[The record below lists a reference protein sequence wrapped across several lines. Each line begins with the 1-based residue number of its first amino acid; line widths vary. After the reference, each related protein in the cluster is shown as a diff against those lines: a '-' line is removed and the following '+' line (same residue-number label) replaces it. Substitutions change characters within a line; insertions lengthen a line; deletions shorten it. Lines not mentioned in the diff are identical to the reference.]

1 MRYQGW
7 SIHGKCIAPTC
18 IQRIAEIPYQIR
30 GEFMRASRILAT
42 RPERAIIAL
51 AQLCEERK
59 DTELVTSPPPTIFV
73 PPRLSPI
80 PPQTPYTVRS
90 KSGPKGLPSPEQV
103 AAEPELVG
111 TELKPPASH
120 QVPIRT
126 PEHMAPKRSEWTSP
140 PPPEAPPADHT
151 SFEDKLGLGLTL
163 ATSSTEA
170 REREASYASSSSNS
184 EIFSDD
190 EPRSDI
196 AESDDVR
203 SVHSFTEGS
212 SPSGPSFHRP
222 PWHIDSDSTTRVGL
236 APPGY
241 SAEVVGGLG
250 SRGRFPAKL
259 AGLQTRSPAHV
270 REGCDVVATSRQNE
284 ANRRSSSGPS
294 RAANRS
300 SWPSMMPIALV
311 TPLPPSPSGSAS
323 PVKSHSPESSTV
335 FYETGSRHL
344 LYSSPGHGLHANI
357 FPYQQRQYHTGLVGA
372 GSNNHSDNHLPLAV
386 SRNAYL
392 AETVSGR
399 SSASSTAGPHTPTP
413 TYYARPTHQHTY
425 SNATITAP
433 TPRANISQFAHN
445 ITNSSSPARSRSP
458 SQSPSLANI
467 PTNRRLLSER
477 DGTHSPTASTS
488 YGSDS
493 PTPSSPSSAISLS
506 SSPSPSSSNSDA
518 SQVPFTNPLEVPD
531 RSPQSPEINNPSPKA
546 VTVHSLDITPTGE
559 HGR

>member
-1 MRYQGW
+1 
-7 SIHGKCIAPTC
+7 
-18 IQRIAEIPYQIR
+18 
-30 GEFMRASRILAT
+30 MRASRILAS
-42 RPERAIIAL
+42 RPERAIVAL

-59 DTELVTSPPPTIFV
+59 DAELVASPPPAIFV

-80 PPQTPYTVRS
+80 PPQTPYTIGS
-90 KSGPKGLPSPEQV
+90 NSGPKGLPSPERI
-103 AAEPELVG
+103 AAEPKLAEA
-111 TELKPPASH
+111 ELKPLAAR
-120 QVPIRT
+120 QVPDRT
-126 PEHMAPKRSEWTSP
+126 PPEHMAPKRSEWTSP

-163 ATSSTEA
+163 ATSSTDA

-212 SPSGPSFHRP
+212 SPSDPSFHRP
-222 PWHIDSDSTTRVGL
+222 PWHIGPDPATRMGL

-241 SAEVVGGLG
+241 NAEVVGGLG

-259 AGLQTRSPAHV
+259 AGLEMGARLPVHLGQGHDA
-270 REGCDVVATSRQNE
+270 VATARRNE

-300 SWPSMMPIALV
+300 SWPSMMPISLV

-335 FYETGSRHL
+335 FYETGSRHPTV
-344 LYSSPGHGLHANI
+344 LYSSPGHGLHSNV
-357 FPYQQRQYHTGLVGA
+357 FPHQQRQYHMGLVGA
-372 GSNNHSDNHLPLAV
+372 GTNNHSDHHLPLAS
-386 SRNAYL
+386 SRNAHL
-392 AETVSGR
+392 AETASGR

-413 TYYARPTHQHTY
+413 TYYSRPTHQHTH

-445 ITNSSSPARSRSP
+445 VTNSSSPTRSRSP

-467 PTNRRLLSER
+467 PTNRRLLSQK
-477 DGTHSPTASTS
+477 DGAHSPITSTS

-493 PTPSSPSSAISLS
+493 PTPSSTSSATSLSPSPPSSSSDEDNASQASYSNPPEDADKSPKFPEIDS
-506 SSPSPSSSNSDA
+506 SSPKP
-518 SQVPFTNPLEVPD
+518 
-531 RSPQSPEINNPSPKA
+531 
-546 VTVHSLDITPTGE
+546 VTVHSADITPTQTVGDQ
-559 HGR
+559 GR